1 MSNHYAQSPICAY
14 KSNRIIEDKAS
25 PFAAQRGIH
34 KSVWE
39 DTASRLISMQFHAR
53 RILASKKQ
61 HKHDMSIQKIVRT
74 QVTAITF
81 PLTLAVNPGCG

>member
-25 PFAAQRGIH
+25 HQFAAQRGIP

-39 DTASRLISMQFHAR
+39 DTASRLISYA
-53 RILASKKQ
+53 IP
-61 HKHDMSIQKIVRT
+61 RT
-74 QVTAITF
+74 
-81 PLTLAVNPGCG
+81 